1 MEIKMGHLEK
11 PKLLLK
17 KYFGFDSFRP
27 AQEKVIKSILNGND
41 TLAIMPTGAGKSV
54 CFQVPALMFDG
65 LTVVISPLISL
76 MKDQV
81 DSLNTE
87 GIPATFLNGALS
99 RAEIAERIDAIIAG
113 KYKLLYIAPERMSSY
128 DIGRIRQNRKIS
140 MIVVDEAH
148 CISHWGHDFR
158 PHYAD
163 ICRFVDM
170 FSPRPVV
177 AAFTAT
183 ATPKVRED
191 IVSLLKLQNPA
202 VHISGFDRPNL
213 FFKVLRNIR
222 KNDFILDYTKK
233 HIGYSGIIYAS
244 TQKEVE
250 KVHLFLMQNG
260 IKAARYH
267 AGLSDVERNRAQDDF
282 IFDRADVIVATL
294 AFGMGI
300 DKSNI
305 RYVIHYNMPKSVEGY
320 YQEAGRAGRDGEKS
334 ECILLYSPQDVE
346 IQKFIITAA
355 SDDYEVD
362 PERVAVN
369 MGLLQKMV
377 NYCHTPGCLRHY
389 LLSYFNDEEN
399 ETNCGNCGNCLE
411 DAEER
416 DITTEAQMILSCVY
430 RIKEK
435 TGVTYGAS
443 ITADVL
449 AGSKNVRVRNLG
461 FQTLSTYGLMKGKS
475 VKSIRELINT
485 LMAMGYLGATKSE
498 YPALFLTDK
507 AAKMLKEK
515 EKVICR
521 MKIETKTQK
530 ESAKTTRED
539 YVETSETEELFEKLR
554 SIRKEIADKKHKPAF
569 MIFSDATL
577 RFIASKKPQTLTEFR
592 EIQGVGEKKLAEFGE
607 IFLRAIN
614 E

>member
-1 MEIKMGHLEK
+1 MGNLEK

-27 AQEKVIKSILNGND
+27 AQEKVIESILKGKD
-41 TLAIMPTGAGKSV
+41 TLALMPTGAGKSV
-54 CFQVPALMFDG
+54 CFQIPALMFDG

-87 GIPATFLNGALS
+87 GIPATFLNGTLK
-99 RAEIAERIDAIIAG
+99 RAEISDRIDAIIAG

-128 DIGRIRQNRKIS
+128 DMEKIRQNRKIS

-163 ICRFVDM
+163 ICHFVNM
-170 FSPRPVV
+170 FFPRPVV

-191 IVSLLKLQNPA
+191 IASLLKLQNPA

-213 FFKVLRNIR
+213 FFKVLRNIG
-222 KNDFILDYTKK
+222 KNEFILDYTKK
-233 HIGYSGIIYAS
+233 HKGYSGIIYAS

-267 AGLSDVERNRAQDDF
+267 AGLSDIERTRAQDDF

-362 PERVAVN
+362 PERVSVN

-389 LLSYFNDEEN
+389 LLSYFNDDEAK
-399 ETNCGNCGNCLE
+399 TNCGNCGNCLA
-411 DAEER
+411 DTEER

-435 TGVTYGAS
+435 AGVTYGAS

-449 AGSKNVRVRNLG
+449 AGSKSVRVRNLG

-475 VKSIRELINT
+475 VKFIRELINT

-498 YPALFLTDK
+498 YPSLFLTDK

-515 EKVICR
+515 ERVICR
-521 MKIETKTQK
+521 MKIENKIPK
-530 ESAKTTRED
+530 ENAKTSDASYDESD
-539 YVETSETEELFEKLR
+539 ETTALFEKLR
-554 SIRKEIADKKHKPAF
+554 KLRKEIADSQHKPAF

-577 RFIASKKPQTLTEFR
+577 KFIASKKPRSLAEFR

-607 IFLRAIN
+607 TFLRAIN
-614 E
+614 G